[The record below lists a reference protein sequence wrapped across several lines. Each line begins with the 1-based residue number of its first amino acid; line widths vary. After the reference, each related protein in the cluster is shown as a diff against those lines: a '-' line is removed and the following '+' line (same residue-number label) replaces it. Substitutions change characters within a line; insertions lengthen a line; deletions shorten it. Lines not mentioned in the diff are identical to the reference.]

1 MFKRVMRYIR
11 VLKLIVIFY
20 VRRQL
25 GLHDYCTRKNT
36 IALDRENNKRVQINA
51 ISRKV
56 EEALFK
62 VELAAI
68 MSKR

>member
-1 MFKRVMRYIR
+1 MFKRVMKYIC

-25 GLHDYCTRKNT
+25 GLHDYYTRKNT
-36 IALDRENNKRVQINA
+36 IALSSENNKRVQINS

-68 MSKR
+68 MSKK